1 MVDDEAISEVTVNE
15 GEDVEEEEEE
25 NLTDSSGE
33 SSGSHSE
40 DGDEEEE
47 EEEER
52 GEGSDVD
59 NEIDEEFRKEIKM
72 ALGDAALASSEV
84 CYYLQILID
93 LATMLNQLCK
103 VRLISLMAGNYGS
116 QLEGITL
123 VVFHL
128 ICSILI
134 GYFSTLDSLLFL
146 TLLAV

>member
-1 MVDDEAISEVTVNE
+1 MVDEEAISEVTVNE
-15 GEDVEEEEEE
+15 GEDVEEEEE

-33 SSGSHSE
+33 SSSSHSE
-40 DGDEEEE
+40 DGDEEE

-103 VRLISLMAGNYGS
+103 VRLISLVAGNYGS

-123 VVFHL
+123 VVFHF